1 MNFYKTSILLILCGL
16 CGPISANATDS
27 LPPEN
32 EVSVAED
39 QPPLA
44 WIGPGYYNNAWFDT
58 EEDYNNYLS
67 RSNHDRHHDKHH
79 HKEHKD
85 HHKDKKKDHH
95 KDKKKHHGKKH
106 HK

>member
-16 CGPISANATDS
+16 CSSVSG
-27 LPPEN
+27 N

-39 QPPLA
+39 QPPVA
-44 WIGPGYYNNAWFDT
+44 WIGPGYYHDAWFDT

-67 RSNHDRHHDKHH
+67 RSNHDRHDDKHH
-79 HKEHKD
+79 HDRHKD

-95 KDKKKHHGKKH
+95 KDKKKHHDKKR